1 VPYKQTVPKVAT
13 SSTHILVLVL
23 GNSKSILGAD
33 TMTMTLICKNSVRTS
48 QSPMC
53 QAYQSFDLRQTVCP
67 TFRTTESGNSSA
79 EEFMVDNIAKDI
91 SSSVEHF
98 ISGYQHLR
106 NTML

>member
-1 VPYKQTVPKVAT
+1 MA
-13 SSTHILVLVL
+13 
-23 GNSKSILGAD
+23 
-33 TMTMTLICKNSVRTS
+33 MTLICKNYVRTS

-53 QAYQSFDLRQTVCP
+53 QAYQSFYLRQTVCP
-67 TFRTTESGNSSA
+67 SFRTTESGNSSA